1 MGKENGFD
9 QDKEKPHPFTMGFSL
24 PDLGVYS
31 DSGVQIR
38 TSINIQ
44 NPVLDRQRL
53 ALWSVSAGGRAD
65 PHDWL
70 YLILIYYKV

>member
-9 QDKEKPHPFTMGFSL
+9 QDKEKPHPFTMGISL

-31 DSGVQIR
+31 DSGVQIH
-38 TSINIQ
+38 TSINMQ

-53 ALWSVSAGGRAD
+53 ALRSVSVGGRSD

-70 YLILIYYKV
+70 YLILIYGKV